1 MHNKDKFS
9 IIFFTI
15 FPTTLVFT
23 ISLQFC
29 PKNFNSI
36 FCKFFS
42 NFFRQIFIQFLLYFL
57 QQLVFGGE
65 KVKVK
70 YANFDEEMP
79 YQQQYGEGSGQQ
91 QQPNQP

>member
-1 MHNKDKFS
+1 M
-9 IIFFTI
+9 
-15 FPTTLVFT
+15 
-23 ISLQFC
+23 
-29 PKNFNSI
+29 
-36 FCKFFS
+36 
-42 NFFRQIFIQFLLYFL
+42 QIHATFLP

-91 QQPNQP
+91 QPSQP

>member
-1 MHNKDKFS
+1 M
-9 IIFFTI
+9 
-15 FPTTLVFT
+15 
-23 ISLQFC
+23 
-29 PKNFNSI
+29 
-36 FCKFFS
+36 
-42 NFFRQIFIQFLLYFL
+42 QIHATFLS

-91 QQPNQP
+91 QPNQP